1 MTLGHSL
8 SVLTIVL
15 LGGKIEIVSS
25 MCQERVNEMIIQV
38 KMALLVLICFFIAD
52 NAIAELTPNDLE
64 EIRKIVEKV
73 VDERIAE
80 SEKRIIERTD
90 LKLDKVQAEING
102 LRWGLGL
109 VGAFLIGQ
117 IALIIY
123 ALSQTSK
130 EVEKVR
136 EYRDDVVKVVDEAIR
151 IVEESGENL
160 RNAKETFETFM
171 QSTNDFQQA
180 VKQFKEYIESQS
192 ES

>member
-1 MTLGHSL
+1 
-8 SVLTIVL
+8 
-15 LGGKIEIVSS
+15 
-25 MCQERVNEMIIQV
+25 MIMRI
-38 KMALLVLICFFIAD
+38 KMALLVLICFLIAD

-80 SEKRIIERTD
+80 SEKRAD
-90 LKLDKVQAEING
+90 LKFDKIQAEING
-102 LRWGLGL
+102 LKWGLGL
-109 VGAFLIGQ
+109 VAAFLIGQ

-160 RNAKETFETFM
+160 RNTKEIFETLM
-171 QSTNDFQQA
+171 QSINDFQQA
-180 VKQFKEYIESQS
+180 VKQFKEYLESQA
-192 ES
+192 

>member
-15 LGGKIEIVSS
+15 LGGKIEIGSS
-25 MCQERVNEMIIQV
+25 MCQERANEMIIQV
-38 KMALLVLICFFIAD
+38 KMALLVLICFLIAD

-64 EIRKIVEKV
+64 EIRKIVDKRV
-73 VDERIAE
+73 TE